1 MRPIEVSTHIPAA
14 PEEVWKELERIE
26 HHPRWMADAIAIE
39 FVGER
44 RRGIGTRVTVATKLG
59 PFRTADEM
67 EFTEW
72 DRPRSIGVIHRGLFT
87 GNGRFALETEAEG
100 TRLTWTETVR
110 FPWFFGGPVGAF
122 LARPILARIWKANL
136 GRLKERLS
144 AP

>member
-1 MRPIEVSTHIPAA
+1 MRPIEVATHLPAA

-26 HHPRWMADAIAIE
+26 NHPRWMAEATAVE

-44 RRGIGTRVTVATKLG
+44 RRGIGTRVTVATKIG
-59 PFRTADEM
+59 PFRTTDEM

-72 DRPRSIGVIHRGLFT
+72 DRPRSIAVIHRGLFT

-100 TRLTWTETVR
+100 TRLTWAETVR

-122 LARPILARIWKANL
+122 VARPILARIWRRNL
-136 GRLKERLS
+136 RRLQQRLS